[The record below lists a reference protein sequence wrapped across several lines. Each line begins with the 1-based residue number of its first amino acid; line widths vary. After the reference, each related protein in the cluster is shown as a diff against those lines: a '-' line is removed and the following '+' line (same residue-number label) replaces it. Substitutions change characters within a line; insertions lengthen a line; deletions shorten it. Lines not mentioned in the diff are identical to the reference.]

1 MPCARRGLLATAAL
15 TSGGGGFIFVSRKDA
30 SPELTL
36 STESLSKGLEVIGET
51 LPGPGKQV
59 HSSLLSHRLSRG
71 VKPTPAR
78 PGQMAGW
85 RPQLCSAERGPPG
98 EAGMTLALRVWGP
111 GGHRPQAWEADS
123 L

>member
-1 MPCARRGLLATAAL
+1 MPCARRGLLATPAL

-59 HSSLLSHRLSRG
+59 HSSLLSPGSLGALSPRPRG
-71 VKPTPAR
+71 PAR
-78 PGQMAGW
+78 WQAGA
-85 RPQLCSAERGPPG
+85 RSC
-98 EAGMTLALRVWGP
+98 
-111 GGHRPQAWEADS
+111 AWQSGDPLEKPA
-123 L
+123 